1 MEYELWRY
9 LTYSLGDTELTMTWS
24 ISLLFSVHRAALHLV
39 CVLSVQLTIGV
50 MMETVHGGAG
60 GGIIIMIIRPVSDVR
75 PGLDAWSTSS
85 SIAYRSSPYSLG
97 VHVATAPCMLQP
109 WA

>member
-1 MEYELWRY
+1 MILFRNSILEYELWRY

-24 ISLLFSVHRAALHLV
+24 TSLLVSVHRAALHLV

-60 GGIIIMIIRPVSDVR
+60 RGIIRIIRPVSDVR
-75 PGLDAWSTSS
+75 RGL
-85 SIAYRSSPYSLG
+85 YSWYTLL
-97 VHVATAPCMLQP
+97 TKSELFSFNFRKF
-109 WA
+109 

>member
-24 ISLLFSVHRAALHLV
+24 TSLLVSVHRAALHLV

-60 GGIIIMIIRPVSDVR
+60 GGMQYNNDYQTCQRCLTRP
-75 PGLDAWSTSS
+75 
-85 SIAYRSSPYSLG
+85 
-97 VHVATAPCMLQP
+97 
-109 WA
+109 